1 MKRTVHV
8 TYVPDEEIDGEL
20 GMIGFVQTEQ
30 FKSLNVAFSLDEGRD
45 EKRCLAVGVLNLL
58 SCYVICY

>member
-45 EKRCLAVGVLNLL
+45 E
-58 SCYVICY
+58 